1 MNNVSAYCMKSHFT
15 RNLNVGLIRRV
26 LSWIMD
32 SDHRPTNQQTV
43 CTNVWAR
50 GNKFVHIKNQRVLRF
65 KRLDKIR
72 AMVSTS
78 FLALLG

>member
-1 MNNVSAYCMKSHFT
+1 MKSRCT

-26 LSWIMD
+26 LFSWVLD
-32 SDHRPTNQQTV
+32 SDHGPTNQRTV
-43 CTNVWAR
+43 CTNLWAR